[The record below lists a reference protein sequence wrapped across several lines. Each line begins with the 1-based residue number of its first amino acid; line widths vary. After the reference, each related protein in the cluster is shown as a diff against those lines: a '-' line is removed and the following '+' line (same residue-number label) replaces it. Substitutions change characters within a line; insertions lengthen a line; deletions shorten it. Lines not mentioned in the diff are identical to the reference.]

1 MFDESAPVAIRHG
14 HLSHLIPSVNTIP
27 TWQTLDPSIIPST
40 LCIPSPPPSC
50 TSSPT
55 TLHPN
60 PPTRYPAYTPIPP
73 SSNPAS
79 CRSMQDH
86 REKRA
91 FGAGKAYMFMM
102 RTRQPAGA
110 VTNQLYLA
118 MDDLADQFGN
128 GTLRLTTRQAYQL
141 HGVLKHD
148 LKSVFRCDL
157 FAYHACAA
165 CKRVTGSES

>member
-1 MFDESAPVAIRHG
+1 MAPTCKVRSIFKMFDESAPVAIRHG

-27 TWQTLDPSIIPST
+27 TWQT
-40 LCIPSPPPSC
+40 
-50 TSSPT
+50 
-55 TLHPN
+55 TLHPT
-60 PPTRYPAYTPIPP
+60 PHTRYPAYTPIPP

-157 FAYHACAA
+157 FACHAYCMALRCLQA
-165 CKRVTGSES
+165 HCW